1 MYLRVC
7 VCVNLVHDKVNFYF
21 AKFDYLIF
29 NALYVK
35 YSKPVVF

>member
-1 MYLRVC
+1 M
-7 VCVNLVHDKVNFYF
+7 CVNLVHDKVNFYF